1 MIFEEESNCLSH
13 DFYLTPQYISTE
25 QKHGKN
31 HTFLFLRIREEG
43 SNKVRRIKF
52 GEQQKI
58 KQLDETEINA
68 KHLNK
73 ADRSSDFKEEE
84 LREKNHKKKRKV

>member
-1 MIFEEESNCLSH
+1 MLKLAEVNRHNEMVIGDRGVMIFEEESNCLSH

-52 GEQQKI
+52 GELQ
-58 KQLDETEINA
+58 
-68 KHLNK
+68 NK
-73 ADRSSDFKEEE
+73 AVR
-84 LREKNHKKKRKV
+84 